1 MNVDVV
7 IVTFNRLEKLKKAI
21 TSYENQTKPF
31 RNMIVV
37 NNHSTDGTFEYLE
50 EWKKQV
56 APFSKFV
63 ISTDENLG
71 GSGGYYLGQKK
82 AMELAADWV
91 FLADDDAYANPDMME
106 RFYDYVENTDS
117 SKLSAICGTVYHADG
132 TIDFN
137 HRSRYVKKGRRFV
150 YRKES
155 KPKDYQKP
163 EFEID
168 YLSYVGSFI
177 NGNALSE
184 VGPVDSRFFIFWD
197 DSEHSLR
204 LKKYGKIICVPQIG
218 IVHDDGKSGN
228 SIEEKDKSLIVS
240 WRDYY
245 LERNGIVMYRR
256 HFPSAALHLLR
267 KEFFPRV
274 KGNRHGNELDR
285 VKWHAFKDAWL
296 GKLGKHEVYKPGWEV
311 RVSD

>member
-21 TSYENQTKPF
+21 ASYENQTKPF
-31 RNMIVV
+31 RTMIVV
-37 NNHSTDGTFEYLE
+37 NNHSTDGTYEYLE
-50 EWKKQV
+50 AWKEHD
-56 APFSKFV
+56 AFFSKYV
-63 ISTDENLG
+63 ISTDENIG

-91 FLADDDAYANPDMME
+91 FLGDDDAYANPDMME
-106 RFYDYVENTDS
+106 RFYDYAENAHSD
-117 SKLSAICGTVYHADG
+117 KLAAICGTVYHADG
-132 TIDFN
+132 TIDYN
-137 HRSRYVKKGRRFV
+137 HRSCIVKHGRRFV

-155 KPKDYQKP
+155 RPNDYKKN

-177 NGNALSE
+177 NGKALSE

-204 LKKYGKIICVPQIG
+204 LKQYGKIICVPKIG

-228 SIEEKDKSLIVS
+228 SVEKRDNNLIVS

-245 LERNGIVMYRR
+245 LERNEIVMYRR
-256 HFPSAALHLLR
+256 HFPWAALHLLR
-267 KEFFPRV
+267 KEFFLRI
-274 KGNRHGNELDR
+274 KGNRHGNEFDK
-285 VKWHAFKDAWL
+285 VKWQAFKDAWL
-296 GKLGKHEVYKPGWEV
+296 GQLGKHKVYKPGWEV
-311 RVSD
+311 RDGD